1 AGGRAADP
9 GRRQPRPVPR
19 PAVPPPPR
27 RLLADRPPHS
37 GRLGSALGAGLPRGP
52 DDRAVRDRPAR
63 GGVSP
68 RLPDERA
75 RASLA
80 ARAPAVRRPVR
91 LGGGDLQPVVR
102 GRPPG
107 DRAEHRPAGDLL
119 PGAGVRVAVAAQR
132 QPVGAGVVS
141 RGLEPVDGR
150 VAREYFPAQVT
161 SESRVGA
168 FFDVDHTLIACNSAR
183 KWVEYLWR
191 NGQISVRAAL
201 RSVWWLVKYRLSVL
215 DYEAVTAE
223 VVSDYAGKSVDE
235 LAAEV
240 EAWFHANVEPLIC
253 VEGRERI
260 EWHRAQGHTLVL
272 LTSGTFFS
280 VAPLQ
285 RTL

>member
-1 AGGRAADP
+1 
-9 GRRQPRPVPR
+9 
-19 PAVPPPPR
+19 
-27 RLLADRPPHS
+27 
-37 GRLGSALGAGLPRGP
+37 
-52 DDRAVRDRPAR
+52 
-63 GGVSP
+63 
-68 RLPDERA
+68 
-75 RASLA
+75 
-80 ARAPAVRRPVR
+80 
-91 LGGGDLQPVVR
+91 
-102 GRPPG
+102 
-107 DRAEHRPAGDLL
+107 
-119 PGAGVRVAVAAQR
+119 
-132 QPVGAGVVS
+132 
-141 RGLEPVDGR
+141 
-150 VAREYFPAQVT
+150 
-161 SESRVGA
+161 
-168 FFDVDHTLIACNSAR
+168 VDHTLIACNSAR

-191 NGQISVRAAL
+191 NDQISVRAAL

-285 RTL
+285 RTLDVPHLVCTELEIIDGRLTGKYHPPSCFGPGKLRAGIAFAEQHDIDLSQSYFYTDSFSDLPMLERVGHPRNINPDPRLKHWAGEAGVRWEQWHAEGEVAGKVQPAQESLR